1 MSKDKECSDGAGE
14 RTSHP
19 IHLDA
24 ALFGRI
30 KDLARAEDRTI
41 KGQLERIIR
50 AGFAAMAREEA
61 SRGS

>member
-1 MSKDKECSDGAGE
+1 MSKDNESSVGAGE
-14 RTSHP
+14 RTSCA

-24 ALFGRI
+24 ALFERI
-30 KDLARAEDRTI
+30 RDLARSEDRTI